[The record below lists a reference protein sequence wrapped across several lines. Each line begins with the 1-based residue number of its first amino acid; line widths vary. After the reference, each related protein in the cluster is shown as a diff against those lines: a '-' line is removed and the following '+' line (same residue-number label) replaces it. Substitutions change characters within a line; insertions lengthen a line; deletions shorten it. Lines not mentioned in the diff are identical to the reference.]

1 MAINLLG
8 FIIIH
13 KFVTFSLLLY
23 ASFYF
28 SPKANPFF
36 FLAVIVNGNFT
47 DEEVDNRI
55 VFPPE
60 EHGLSKEY
68 PLQRDEV
75 QTTPSRDDRKQHIG
89 TFSKGGKKIP

>member
-1 MAINLLG
+1 M
-8 FIIIH
+8 
-13 KFVTFSLLLY
+13 
-23 ASFYF
+23 
-28 SPKANPFF
+28 
-36 FLAVIVNGNFT
+36 IVNGNFT
-47 DEEVDNRI
+47 DEEIDNRI

-89 TFSKGGKKIP
+89 KLKI

>member
-1 MAINLLG
+1 M
-8 FIIIH
+8 H
-13 KFVTFSLLLY
+13 
-23 ASFYF
+23 
-28 SPKANPFF
+28 PKANPFILF
-36 FLAVIVNGNFT
+36 FIFITVIVDGNFT

-89 TFSKGGKKIP
+89 TIFQRKKNIL